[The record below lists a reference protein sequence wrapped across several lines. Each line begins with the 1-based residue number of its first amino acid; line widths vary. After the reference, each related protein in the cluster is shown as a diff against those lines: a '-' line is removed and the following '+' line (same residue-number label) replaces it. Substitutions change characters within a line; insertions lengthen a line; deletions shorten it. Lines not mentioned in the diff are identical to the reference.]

1 MKFPKLPK
9 FMDKKNVSK
18 MLENK
23 YVLYFVFILAII
35 NLFGYMITGNFN
47 SIIFFVLVGFLT
59 TFFSKNMILI
69 LTVPL
74 VLTSVLM
81 VGKTVKE
88 SFENASEN
96 DAIMKKYEE
105 FNKNIK
111 NINNTI
117 YDLQEKL
124 KVAVDSKEV
133 KDINTAIEQNKN
145 KLKLTQNSKD
155 NFYKRNKSII
165 QSETTKRSTSE
176 PTSTTTTPT
185 TTTTTPNTPTTS
197 EPMSSMYNKPNRI
210 DYASTVEDAYDDLNK
225 ILGGNGIKQLTDDT
239 QKLMQQQLQLAD
251 AMKSMSPLME
261 QAKGLL
267 QGFDLKN
274 LSSLT
279 NVSKNLQM
287 PVDGN

>member
-88 SFENASEN
+88 SFENA
-96 DAIMKKYEE
+96 D
-105 FNKNIK
+105 
-111 NINNTI
+111 
-117 YDLQEKL
+117 
-124 KVAVDSKEV
+124 
-133 KDINTAIEQNKN
+133 
-145 KLKLTQNSKD
+145 
-155 NFYKRNKSII
+155 KSIDAQIKELQGEIDDMI
-165 QSETTKRSTSE
+165 QKGLSTDADKTAFKEKNDKLQKLLEKKASMPK
-176 PTSTTTTPT
+176 PTSMPKPNPT
-185 TTTTTPNTPTTS
+185 TSMEKTTTS

>member
-1 MKFPKLPK
+1 MKFPKFPK
-9 FMDKKNVSK
+9 FMDKKNLSK
-18 MLENK
+18 MIENK

-35 NLFGYMITGNFN
+35 NLFGYMITGNLN
-47 SIIFFVLVGFLT
+47 SIIFFILVGFLT
-59 TFFSKNMILI
+59 TFFSKNMIII

-81 VGKTVKE
+81 VGKKVKE
-88 SFENASEN
+88 SFENAG
-96 DAIMKKYEE
+96 
-105 FNKNIK
+105 
-111 NINNTI
+111 
-117 YDLQEKL
+117 
-124 KVAVDSKEV
+124 
-133 KDINTAIEQNKN
+133 
-145 KLKLTQNSKD
+145 
-155 NFYKRNKSII
+155 KSIDEQIKELQGEIDEMI
-165 QSETTKRSTSE
+165 QKGLSTDADKTAFKEKNDKLQKLLETKASMSK
-176 PTSTTTTPT
+176 PASMPKSTTAEKTTPT
-185 TTTTTPNTPTTS
+185 TSMEKTTTS

-279 NVSKNLQM
+279 NVGKNLQM

>member
-9 FMDKKNVSK
+9 FMDKKNLSK

-59 TFFSKNMILI
+59 SFFSKNMILI
-69 LTVPL
+69 ITVPL

-88 SFENASEN
+88 SFENASKSIDEQIKELQAEI
-96 DAIMKKYEE
+96 DSMIEGGLSTEADKTAFKE
-105 FNKNIK
+105 KN
-111 NINNTI
+111 
-117 YDLQEKL
+117 EKL
-124 KVAVDSKEV
+124 KNLMNEKNETEKKTNDTSKSVET
-133 KDINTAIEQNKN
+133 D
-145 KLKLTQNSKD
+145 
-155 NFYKRNKSII
+155 KSD
-165 QSETTKRSTSE
+165 KK
-176 PTSTTTTPT
+176 
-185 TTTTTPNTPTTS
+185 S

-210 DYASTVEDAYDDLNK
+210 DYASTVEDAYEDLNK

-267 QGFDLKN
+267 QGFDMKN

-287 PVDGN
+287 PVNGN

>member
-47 SIIFFVLVGFLT
+47 SIVFFVLVGFLT

-88 SFENASEN
+88 SFENASDKES
-96 DAIMKKYEE
+96 
-105 FNKNIK
+105 NK
-111 NINNTI
+111 
-117 YDLQEKL
+117 
-124 KVAVDSKEV
+124 DSKVLDPKENAQEMIDILNREIEELKKKQAKLV
-133 KDINTAIEQNKN
+133 KESSGGGDYDYDQAMKIKGEIKVKKEMIDELWKQKGINKRLKEEEKRLREESKKN
-145 KLKLTQNSKD
+145 EKEK
-155 NFYKRNKSII
+155 
-165 QSETTKRSTSE
+165 
-176 PTSTTTTPT
+176 
-185 TTTTTPNTPTTS
+185 
-197 EPMSSMYNKPNRI
+197 MSSMYNKPNRI

>member
-9 FMDKKNVSK
+9 FMDKKNLSK

-88 SFENASEN
+88 SFENADKSIDEQIKELQGEIDDMIQKGLSTDADKTAFKEKN
-96 DAIMKKYEE
+96 DKLQKLLEKKASMP
-105 FNKNIK
+105 KP
-111 NINNTI
+111 
-117 YDLQEKL
+117 
-124 KVAVDSKEV
+124 
-133 KDINTAIEQNKN
+133 
-145 KLKLTQNSKD
+145 KLTSMPK
-155 NFYKRNKSII
+155 
-165 QSETTKRSTSE
+165 STSTE
-176 PTSTTTTPT
+176 KTTPT
-185 TTTTTPNTPTTS
+185 TSMEKTTTS

-210 DYASTVEDAYDDLNK
+210 DYAATVEDAYDDLNK

>member
-35 NLFGYMITGNFN
+35 NLFGYMITGNLN
-47 SIIFFVLVGFLT
+47 SIIFFILVGFLT

-69 LTVPL
+69 ITVPL

-88 SFENASEN
+88 SFENAGKSIDEQIKELQAEI
-96 DAIMKKYEE
+96 DARIEKGLSTDADKTAFKE
-105 FNKNIK
+105 KN
-111 NINNTI
+111 
-117 YDLQEKL
+117 EKL
-124 KVAVDSKEV
+124 QKLLESKASMA
-133 KDINTAIEQNKN
+133 K
-145 KLKLTQNSKD
+145 
-155 NFYKRNKSII
+155 
-165 QSETTKRSTSE
+165 
-176 PTSTTTTPT
+176 PTSTTSMPKSTSMEKTTPT
-185 TTTTTPNTPTTS
+185 TSMEKTTTS

-279 NVSKNLQM
+279 NVGKNLQM

>member
-1 MKFPKLPK
+1 MKFPKLPKLPK

-47 SIIFFVLVGFLT
+47 SIVFFVLVGFLT

-69 LTVPL
+69 ITVPL

-88 SFENASEN
+88 SFENAAKSIDEQ
-96 DAIMKKYEE
+96 
-105 FNKNIK
+105 IK
-111 NINNTI
+111 
-117 YDLQEKL
+117 DLQKEIDEMIQKGLSTDADKAAFKDKNDQLQKLLEK
-124 KVAVDSKEV
+124 KT
-133 KDINTAIEQNKN
+133 KDQNTTSTPK
-145 KLKLTQNSKD
+145 TSD
-155 NFYKRNKSII
+155 
-165 QSETTKRSTSE
+165 TTTAPTTS
-176 PTSTTTTPT
+176 PTSTMAPTTSTTPKTTTTTPT
-185 TTTTTPNTPTTS
+185 TTS
-197 EPMSSMYNKPNRI
+197 EPMSSMYNKANRI
-210 DYASTVEDAYDDLNK
+210 DYASTVEDAYEDLNK

-279 NVSKNLQM
+279 NVGKNLQM
-287 PVDGN
+287 PLDGN

>member
-1 MKFPKLPK
+1 MKFPKLPN
-9 FMDKKNVSK
+9 FMDKKNLSK

-88 SFENASEN
+88 SFKNASEN
-96 DAIMKKYEE
+96 DSVVDVEDAKKKVEKFDEMIDIIYGEVKKLKDEKSKLNKERKYDEAEKVNREIKVKNEMIDDLIMKKSRYERIIE
-105 FNKNIK
+105 ESKK
-111 NINNTI
+111 KKK
-117 YDLQEKL
+117 EKM
-124 KVAVDSKEV
+124 
-133 KDINTAIEQNKN
+133 
-145 KLKLTQNSKD
+145 
-155 NFYKRNKSII
+155 
-165 QSETTKRSTSE
+165 ST
-176 PTSTTTTPT
+176 
-185 TTTTTPNTPTTS
+185 
-197 EPMSSMYNKPNRI
+197 MYNKPNRI
-210 DYASTVEDAYDDLNK
+210 DYAATVEDAYDDLNK

>member
-9 FMDKKNVSK
+9 FMDKKNLSK
-18 MLENK
+18 MIENK

-35 NLFGYMITGNFN
+35 NLFGYMITGNLN
-47 SIIFFVLVGFLT
+47 SIIFFILVGFLT
-59 TFFSKNMILI
+59 TFFSKNMIII

-81 VGKTVKE
+81 VGKKVKE
-88 SFENASEN
+88 SFENSG
-96 DAIMKKYEE
+96 
-105 FNKNIK
+105 
-111 NINNTI
+111 
-117 YDLQEKL
+117 
-124 KVAVDSKEV
+124 
-133 KDINTAIEQNKN
+133 
-145 KLKLTQNSKD
+145 
-155 NFYKRNKSII
+155 KSIDEQIKELQGEIDEMI
-165 QSETTKRSTSE
+165 QKGLSTDADKTAFKEKNDKLQKLLETKASMSK
-176 PTSTTTTPT
+176 PASMPKSTTAEKTTPT
-185 TTTTTPNTPTTS
+185 TSMEKKTTS

-279 NVSKNLQM
+279 NVGKNLQM

>member
-1 MKFPKLPK
+1 MKIPK
-9 FMDKKNVSK
+9 FMDKKNLSK
-18 MLENK
+18 ILENK

-35 NLFGYMITGNFN
+35 NLFGYMVTGNFN
-47 SIIFFVLVGFLT
+47 SIVFFVLVAFLT
-59 TFFSKNMILI
+59 RFFSKNMIII
-69 LTVPL
+69 LTIPL

-88 SFENASEN
+88 SFENASKSIDEQIKELQSEIDEMVEKGLSS
-96 DAIMKKYEE
+96 DADKSSFKE
-105 FNKNIK
+105 KN
-111 NINNTI
+111 
-117 YDLQEKL
+117 EKL
-124 KVAVDSKEV
+124 KTLMKQKNESGKSSDE
-133 KDINTAIEQNKN
+133 KD
-145 KLKLTQNSKD
+145 
-155 NFYKRNKSII
+155 KSDKKSDKK
-165 QSETTKRSTSE
+165 SES
-176 PTSTTTTPT
+176 
-185 TTTTTPNTPTTS
+185 
-197 EPMSSMYNKPNRI
+197 MSSMYNKPNRI
-210 DYASTVEDAYDDLNK
+210 DYASTVEDAYEDLNK

-239 QKLMQQQLQLAD
+239 QKLMKQQLELAD

>member
-35 NLFGYMITGNFN
+35 NLFGYMITGNLN
-47 SIIFFVLVGFLT
+47 SIIFFILVGFLT

-69 LTVPL
+69 ITVPL

-88 SFENASEN
+88 SFENAG
-96 DAIMKKYEE
+96 
-105 FNKNIK
+105 
-111 NINNTI
+111 
-117 YDLQEKL
+117 
-124 KVAVDSKEV
+124 
-133 KDINTAIEQNKN
+133 
-145 KLKLTQNSKD
+145 
-155 NFYKRNKSII
+155 KSIDEQI
-165 QSETTKRSTSE
+165 KELQAEIDAMIEKGLSTDADKTSMAK
-176 PTSTTTTPT
+176 PTSTTSMPKSTSMEKTTPT
-185 TTTTTPNTPTTS
+185 TSMEKTTTS

-279 NVSKNLQM
+279 NVGKNLQM

>member
-88 SFENASEN
+88 SFENA
-96 DAIMKKYEE
+96 D
-105 FNKNIK
+105 
-111 NINNTI
+111 
-117 YDLQEKL
+117 
-124 KVAVDSKEV
+124 
-133 KDINTAIEQNKN
+133 
-145 KLKLTQNSKD
+145 
-155 NFYKRNKSII
+155 KSIDEQIKELQGEIDDMI
-165 QSETTKRSTSE
+165 QKGLSTDADKTAFKEKNDKLQKLLEKKASMPK
-176 PTSTTTTPT
+176 PTSMPKPNPT
-185 TTTTTPNTPTTS
+185 TSMEKTTTS

>member
-18 MLENK
+18 ILENK

-35 NLFGYMITGNFN
+35 NLFGYMITGNLN

-59 TFFSKNMILI
+59 SFFSKNMILI
-69 LTVPL
+69 ITVPL

-88 SFENASEN
+88 SFENAS
-96 DAIMKKYEE
+96 
-105 FNKNIK
+105 
-111 NINNTI
+111 
-117 YDLQEKL
+117 
-124 KVAVDSKEV
+124 
-133 KDINTAIEQNKN
+133 
-145 KLKLTQNSKD
+145 
-155 NFYKRNKSII
+155 KSIDEEIKELQGEIDEMI
-165 QSETTKRSTSE
+165 QKGLSTDADKAAFKEKNDKLQKLLEKKSSMPKPTSMPKSTSAE
-176 PTSTTTTPT
+176 KTI
-185 TTTTTPNTPTTS
+185 PTTS
-197 EPMSSMYNKPNRI
+197 TEKKITSEQMSSMYNKPNRI

-267 QGFDLKN
+267 QGFDMKN

-279 NVSKNLQM
+279 NVGKNLQM
-287 PVDGN
+287 PVNGN

>member
-88 SFENASEN
+88 SFETAS
-96 DAIMKKYEE
+96 KS
-105 FNKNIK
+105 KN
-111 NINNTI
+111 
-117 YDLQEKL
+117 
-124 KVAVDSKEV
+124 
-133 KDINTAIEQNKN
+133 
-145 KLKLTQNSKD
+145 
-155 NFYKRNKSII
+155 
-165 QSETTKRSTSE
+165 
-176 PTSTTTTPT
+176 TSTIDEQIKELQKEIDDMIESGISTDADKADFKKKNDKLQKLMATRDSTKNTTVTGGDSSGATATKDDADNTMDTPKKSK
-185 TTTTTPNTPTTS
+185 S
-197 EPMSSMYNKPNRI
+197 ESMSTMYNKSNRI
-210 DYASTVEDAYDDLNK
+210 DYASTVEDAYEDLNK

-251 AMKSMSPLME
+251 AMKSMSPLMD
-261 QAKGLL
+261 QAKNLL

-279 NVSKNLQM
+279 NVGKNLQM

>member
-9 FMDKKNVSK
+9 FMDKKNLSK
-18 MLENK
+18 ILENK

-35 NLFGYMITGNFN
+35 NLFGYMITGNLN
-47 SIIFFVLVGFLT
+47 SIIFFILVGFLT
-59 TFFSKNMILI
+59 SFFSKNMILI
-69 LTVPL
+69 ITVPL

-88 SFENASEN
+88 NFENAG
-96 DAIMKKYEE
+96 
-105 FNKNIK
+105 
-111 NINNTI
+111 
-117 YDLQEKL
+117 
-124 KVAVDSKEV
+124 
-133 KDINTAIEQNKN
+133 
-145 KLKLTQNSKD
+145 
-155 NFYKRNKSII
+155 KSIDEQIKELQAEIDDMI
-165 QSETTKRSTSE
+165 QKGLSTDADKTAFKEKNDKLQNLLEKKASMPKPTSMPKSTSAE
-176 PTSTTTTPT
+176 KTTPT
-185 TTTTTPNTPTTS
+185 TSTEKKTTS

-267 QGFDLKN
+267 QGFDMKN

-287 PVDGN
+287 PVEGK

>member
-1 MKFPKLPK
+1 MKFPKLPKLPK
-9 FMDKKNVSK
+9 FMDKQNVSK

-47 SIIFFVLVGFLT
+47 SIIFFILVGFLT
-59 TFFSKNMILI
+59 TFFSKNMIII

-88 SFENASEN
+88 SFENAS
-96 DAIMKKYEE
+96 
-105 FNKNIK
+105 
-111 NINNTI
+111 
-117 YDLQEKL
+117 
-124 KVAVDSKEV
+124 
-133 KDINTAIEQNKN
+133 
-145 KLKLTQNSKD
+145 
-155 NFYKRNKSII
+155 KSIDDQI
-165 QSETTKRSTSE
+165 KELQAEIDSMVEKGISTKADKAAFKEKTDKLQKLLAKKMTEGKTKETTKSTMS
-176 PTSTTTTPT
+176 TMSTTPKTSS
-185 TTTTTPNTPTTS
+185 NS

-210 DYASTVEDAYDDLNK
+210 DYASTVEDAYEDLNK

-239 QKLMQQQLQLAD
+239 QKLMKQQLELAD

-267 QGFDLKN
+267 QGFDLKS
-274 LSSLT
+274 LGSLT
-279 NVSKNLQM
+279 NVGKNLQM
-287 PVDGN
+287 PVEGN

>member
-1 MKFPKLPK
+1 
-9 FMDKKNVSK
+9 MDKKNLSK
-18 MLENK
+18 ILENK

-35 NLFGYMITGNFN
+35 NLFGYMVTGNFN
-47 SIIFFVLVGFLT
+47 SIVFFVLVAFLT
-59 TFFSKNMILI
+59 RYFSKNMIII

-88 SFENASEN
+88 SFENASN
-96 DAIMKKYEE
+96 KKSDIESDKDSEVERAKKRIKELNNQWDTIFYE
-105 FNKNIK
+105 IK
-111 NINNTI
+111 E
-117 YDLQEKL
+117 LKL
-124 KVAVDSKEV
+124 KHV
-133 KDINTAIEQNKN
+133 KLTRAYEGGKGKYDYDQAIKIEGEIKDKN
-145 KLKLTQNSKD
+145 KMLD
-155 NFYKRNKSII
+155 DI
-165 QSETTKRSTSE
+165 QSEIKKYKKILKET
-176 PTSTTTTPT
+176 
-185 TTTTTPNTPTTS
+185 

-210 DYASTVEDAYDDLNK
+210 DYASTVEDAYEDLNK

-239 QKLMQQQLQLAD
+239 QKLMKQQLQLAD

-274 LSSLT
+274 LGSLT
-279 NVSKNLQM
+279 NVGKNLQM

>member
-35 NLFGYMITGNFN
+35 NLFGYMITGNLN
-47 SIIFFVLVGFLT
+47 SIIFFILVGFLT

-69 LTVPL
+69 ITVPL

-88 SFENASEN
+88 SFENAGKSIDEQ
-96 DAIMKKYEE
+96 
-105 FNKNIK
+105 IK
-111 NINNTI
+111 E
-117 YDLQEKL
+117 LQEEIDAMIEKGLSTDADKAAFKKKNDQLKKL
-124 KVAVDSKEV
+124 LE
-133 KDINTAIEQNKN
+133 NKA
-145 KLKLTQNSKD
+145 SMP
-155 NFYKRNKSII
+155 
-165 QSETTKRSTSE
+165 TSM
-176 PTSTTTTPT
+176 PTSTTTEKK
-185 TTTTTPNTPTTS
+185 TTS

-210 DYASTVEDAYDDLNK
+210 DYASTVEDAYEDLNK

-261 QAKGLL
+261 QAKNLL
-267 QGFDLKN
+267 QGFDLKS
-274 LSSLT
+274 LGSLT
-279 NVSKNLQM
+279 NVGKNLQM
-287 PVDGN
+287 PVEGN